1 MSVANTVSFLGP
13 EEAYH
18 ILHCIMCQKLRRSL
32 RMRPQ
37 EDINEQCYL
46 LSMLQNV
53 STVLMALLIGVGG
66 SLMHTITPRGK
77 LHTTRPY
84 RFPALVA

>member
-1 MSVANTVSFLGP
+1 
-13 EEAYH
+13 
-18 ILHCIMCQKLRRSL
+18 
-32 RMRPQ
+32 MRPQ